1 MKDNFE
7 GFDYPVI
14 RYAEVLLNYAEACLE
29 LGDEGEAV
37 KYINKIRTRAGM
49 PDIPMGVTG
58 AALVERYRNERKIEL
73 AYEQHRYFDIR
84 RWMIA
89 PDVIKN
95 AQGIDIRYPY
105 GGGKQVYSITEVQ
118 ERGWKN
124 KSYFLPI
131 LLDEIQKN
139 ELLIQNPDY

>member
-1 MKDNFE
+1 M
-7 GFDYPVI
+7 
-14 RYAEVLLNYAEACLE
+14 
-29 LGDEGEAV
+29 
-37 KYINKIRTRAGM
+37 
-49 PDIPMGVTG
+49 
-58 AALVERYRNERKIEL
+58 
-73 AYEQHRYFDIR
+73 EQHRYFDIR

-105 GGGKQVYSITEVQ
+105 GDGKQVYSITEVQ
-118 ERGWKN
+118 ERGDGRTN
-124 KSYFLPI
+124 LYFLPI